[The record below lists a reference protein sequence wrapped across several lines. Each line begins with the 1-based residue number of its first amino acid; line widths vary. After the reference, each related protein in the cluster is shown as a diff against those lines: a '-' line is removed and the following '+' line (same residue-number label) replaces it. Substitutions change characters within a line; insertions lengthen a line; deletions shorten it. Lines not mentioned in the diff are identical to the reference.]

1 MDYDLLVIMSAVTAC
16 VLGYPIVKAVVS
28 RFERKA
34 RSPLTGGEEMLR
46 MEVQELRARLD
57 VLEQVDHRLIDV
69 EERLD
74 FAERVLTQ
82 RKHDHLPE
90 GH

>member
-1 MDYDLLVIMSAVTAC
+1 MDPDLLIIGVTVSAC
-16 VLGYPIVKAVVS
+16 VLGLPIVRGVVR
-28 RFERKA
+28 RFERKGGGA
-34 RSPLTGGEEMLR
+34 RGGSDEMLR
-46 MEVQELRARLD
+46 MEVEELRARLD
-57 VLEQVDHRLIDV
+57 AMEQVDHRLIDV

-82 RKHDHLPE
+82 RKHDQLPE

>member
-1 MDYDLLVIMSAVTAC
+1 MDYDLLVIGITITSC
-16 VLGYPIVKAVVS
+16 VLGLPIVKAVVR
-28 RFERKA
+28 RFEGKGPG
-34 RSPLTGGEEMLR
+34 SLTGGDERLR
-46 MEVQELRARLD
+46 MEVEDLRARLD
-57 VLEQVDHRLIDV
+57 AMELVDHRLTDV

-82 RKHDHLPE
+82 QRHDQLPE